1 MAAPPAFSTYVALS
15 QERQARSVELRRA
28 AFIVTGVVGVAL
40 VAMVYLNFRTQVVI
54 RGEEVQLMVN
64 QRTDLT
70 NRNQELAY
78 RIAWESAPQRV
89 EERARKLKLA
99 PITKW
104 EFITVPGLT
113 DKLRTNGQASV
124 ATATNAIAAA
134 PAPETKLDAQT
145 ILAQIKNWLGLGV
158 RPSTGNS
165 VFP

>member
-64 QRTDLT
+64 QRTELT

-78 RIAWESAPQRV
+78 RIAWESAPQRL

-104 EFITVPGLT
+104 ESIAVPGLA
-113 DKLRTNGQASV
+113 DKLRMAGQNTLDS
-124 ATATNAIAAA
+124 ATTAIPAA

-145 ILAQIKNWLGLGV
+145 ILAQIKNWLGLGL
-158 RPSTGNS
+158 RPSAGATT
-165 VFP
+165 VP